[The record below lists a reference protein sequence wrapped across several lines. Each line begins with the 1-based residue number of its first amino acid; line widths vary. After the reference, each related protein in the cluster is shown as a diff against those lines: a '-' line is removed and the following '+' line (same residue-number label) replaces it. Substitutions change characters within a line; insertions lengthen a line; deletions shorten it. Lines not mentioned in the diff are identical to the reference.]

1 MAPLREAFLAQK
13 EQQPLFLP
21 TDTHWTPYGARLA
34 AQELA
39 RQHPELVGSTPY
51 TSRQVAQKELP
62 GDLSNY
68 LQFSRELAPERFQ
81 PSPLPVFET
90 LKAEQQASDAA
101 LFGEAAQP
109 IMLVGSS
116 YTKIDDWNFP
126 GFLKESLRTDLQ
138 TTAVEAKGPF
148 YAMEQFLAGQKLADP
163 EITTVIWEFPAR
175 TLLAEKPVTSGWQ
188 VAANQF
194 F

>member
-1 MAPLREAFLAQK
+1 MRRCSARPPSRSCWSAPA
-13 EQQPLFLP
+13 
-21 TDTHWTPYGARLA
+21 TPR
-34 AQELA
+34 
-39 RQHPELVGSTPY
+39 ST
-51 TSRQVAQKELP
+51 
-62 GDLSNY
+62 
-68 LQFSRELAPERFQ
+68 
-81 PSPLPVFET
+81 
-90 LKAEQQASDAA
+90 
-101 LFGEAAQP
+101 
-109 IMLVGSS
+109 I
-116 YTKIDDWNFP
+116 WNFP

>member
-1 MAPLREAFLAQK
+1 M
-13 EQQPLFLP
+13 
-21 TDTHWTPYGARLA
+21 
-34 AQELA
+34 
-39 RQHPELVGSTPY
+39 
-51 TSRQVAQKELP
+51 
-62 GDLSNY
+62 N
-68 LQFSRELAPERFQ
+68 
-81 PSPLPVFET
+81 
-90 LKAEQQASDAA
+90 QASDAA

-163 EITTVIWEFPAR
+163 EITTVIWEFPVR